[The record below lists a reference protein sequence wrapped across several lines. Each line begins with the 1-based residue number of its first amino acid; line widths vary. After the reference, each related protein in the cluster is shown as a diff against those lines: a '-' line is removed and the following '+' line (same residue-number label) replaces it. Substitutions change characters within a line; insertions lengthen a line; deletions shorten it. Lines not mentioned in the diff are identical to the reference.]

1 LIKRSLLV
9 IWAIVLGFSGV
20 RGDED
25 VPAPFR
31 PDRQFDQA
39 QQDFDHA
46 VEAIEREKPEDA
58 IPLLERAVAARPD
71 DVEFRCT
78 LSMALL
84 QTRKPGSAWHVLDSL
99 AKSSPPDPAV
109 VAQRVTIWQAL
120 GAAGIFNVDAPAS
133 QIVSLLGEPD
143 QRQTFDQQVRW
154 TYDFMAVH
162 MVDDSVYSVIDLRDY
177 RPVLPATSH
186 TVAISLDGRPWHVGH
201 RVVNGRQSTVDYLLP
216 NENIQNW
223 RELVSVDQLFELTLE
238 GVTPR
243 RWLEDLNARFE
254 RAASEVRIE
263 VLVDQPDR
271 VVFAW
276 SPPGLPEDR
285 SHQEVV
291 VVMRG
296 DRDLYM
302 VTYRKRETD
311 IREEERVAWTSRF
324 RQAHLMPPEKEQSV
338 LTSRY
343 RLWYLG
349 RQVAM
354 IAALRRQDAPEDVV
368 DSLYGQVRRAGQEF
382 GVAVPDLPARE
393 VDGENGSVKNRGMLE
408 WSIRKVTPAL
418 SAAIAQRST
427 AQDASL
433 FETSMNCHM
442 LGEVYQA
449 DGSNADAI
457 ARVVGRTA
465 AESGLE
471 QELWQ
476 PLLDALKEHAEI
488 AEIGLLVSDLHGRAI
503 RSFE

>member
-1 LIKRSLLV
+1 
-9 IWAIVLGFSGV
+9 
-20 RGDED
+20 
-25 VPAPFR
+25 VPAPIR
-31 PDRQFDQA
+31 PDRQFDPA
-39 QQDFDHA
+39 QQDFDRA
-46 VEAIEREKPEDA
+46 VELLEGEKWEEA
-58 IPLLERAVAARPD
+58 VPLLERAVAARPE
-71 DVEFRCT
+71 DVEFRCA

-84 QTRKPGSAWHVLDSL
+84 QSRKPGSAWHVLDPV

-120 GAAGIFNVDAPAS
+120 GAAGTFNVDAPVA

-143 QRQTFDQQVRW
+143 QLQTFDQQVRW
-154 TYDFMAVH
+154 IYDFMAVQ
-162 MVDDSVYSVIDLRDY
+162 VLDDKVYSVIDLRDY
-177 RPVLPATSH
+177 RPNLPETSH

-216 NENIQNW
+216 NESIQNW

-254 RAASEVRIE
+254 RAEVEVRIE
-263 VLVDQPDR
+263 VLVDQPER

-276 SPPGLPEDR
+276 SPPGLPADR

-291 VVMRG
+291 VLMRG

-302 VTYRKRETD
+302 VTYRKRESE
-311 IREEERVAWTSRF
+311 IREDERAAWVSRF
-324 RQAHLMPPEKEQSV
+324 RQARLVPPDEQQSL

-343 RLWYLG
+343 RIWYLG

-354 IAALRRQDAPEDVV
+354 IAALRRGDAPEDVV
-368 DSLYGQVRRAGQEF
+368 ESLYGQVRRAGEEL
-382 GVAVPDLPARE
+382 GVAVPELPPRE
-393 VDGENGSVKNRGMLE
+393 VGGKNGSVKNRGMLE
-408 WSIRKVTPAL
+408 WSIRKVTPEL
-418 SAAIAQRST
+418 SAAIAQRTT
-427 AQDASL
+427 AQDAAL
-433 FETSMNCHM
+433 FETAMNCHM
-442 LGEVYQA
+442 LGEVYLA

-457 ARVVGRTA
+457 SRVVGRTA

-471 QELWQ
+471 PELWQ

-488 AEIGLLVSDLHGRAI
+488 AEIELLVGDLHARVI
-503 RSFE
+503 RSLE